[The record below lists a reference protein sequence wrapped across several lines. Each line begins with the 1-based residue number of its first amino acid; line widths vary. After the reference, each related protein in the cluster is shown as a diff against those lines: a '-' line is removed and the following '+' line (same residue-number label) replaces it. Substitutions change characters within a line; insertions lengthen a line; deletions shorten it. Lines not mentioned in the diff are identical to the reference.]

1 MFVPHLALL
10 AISEPAELE
19 YTCQLYVTNFKYATK
34 FYAVLSPLPR
44 DQVFSASSRFVALG
58 NPRISSFSQTK
69 TSGQF
74 ENKRP
79 RAEVM
84 EVIEA

>member
-1 MFVPHLALL
+1 MLQN
-10 AISEPAELE
+10 SMR
-19 YTCQLYVTNFKYATK
+19 
-34 FYAVLSPLPR
+34 VLSPLPR

-58 NPRISSFSQTK
+58 SPRISSFAQTK

-74 ENKRP
+74 ENKGP